1 MVDCNDLKNGAD
13 KSKKGERYEKN
24 PARALA
30 EAMAQAQ
37 QETPCE
43 SKNIKDNLHDGN
55 ALAICEHDRNDFE
68 RGVR

>member
-24 PARALA
+24 PARALG

-37 QETPCE
+37 QETPRE
-43 SKNIKDNLHDGN
+43 SKNIKDNLHGGN
-55 ALAICEHDRNDFE
+55 TLAICEHDRNDFE
-68 RGVR
+68 SGVR